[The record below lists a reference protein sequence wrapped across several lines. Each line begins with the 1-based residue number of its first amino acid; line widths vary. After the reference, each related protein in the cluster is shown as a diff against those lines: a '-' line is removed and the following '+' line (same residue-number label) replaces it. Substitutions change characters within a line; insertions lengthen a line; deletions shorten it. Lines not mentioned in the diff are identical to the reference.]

1 MYDFNVFIYI
11 CKLQI
16 ESAIGYAHWVCSVIQ
31 DETKGRSELFTYAIK
46 QMAAIPAASDAL
58 AKYLDRVKN
67 NPTAFNMYGLLL
79 EHQNLLRSA
88 ATAYKSAINLF
99 TFDKKADND
108 EQLTKTKIN
117 LARVLSN
124 LGEFEESLL
133 VYHGIG
139 DHLSTLEDVCCLG
152 LTLYRSGQYKES
164 YQAYTQ
170 ALELSKTD
178 EEKSLV
184 LSALGMVAYRFG
196 DIEGAKSVFLQS
208 SQLSSPSVHGL
219 QALCALGILQSD
231 KTLTM
236 AVLQELL
243 NHEDKNSQ
251 PSVAH
256 LMTMSS
262 CILEN
267 NWKAAS
273 RYVQQCIHKDPSQAM
288 MWKLLSTVLLQ
299 HCPNSGKSAANCAK
313 SSHLLDS
320 DITFVSSL
328 VTLSQM
334 KAGLHVNKDH
344 NNDALISA
352 QKAVHLHPD
361 CMENWYNLT
370 AATFGQAMMESDLQQ
385 CLKLHHTVVGLTNW
399 LQTKGIEKN
408 ENLQHWYQKL
418 RIISLMIIN
427 EQNEASQILQTMAKD
442 SGSPEIQEFI
452 LLMIDILD
460 GDMSKLTDKI
470 TRFSDKI
477 FGIQVL
483 TKMCNK
489 KESPLNVN
497 CLQQIYSHLNMG
509 DNSKETYMFHLYRA
523 FYLYK
528 HLIIEDNEELSTL
541 FSQSVKTVLD
551 FDPSCSSAKLMQAVL
566 NLESETRQAKRY
578 LLQINEECS
587 SRITSKHCLS
597 IARRCLIHLLFAVK
611 KDLQTDTIQEILLQ
625 ATDAADEETLQF
637 YQKLKQGVIN

>member
-1 MYDFNVFIYI
+1 
-11 CKLQI
+11 
-16 ESAIGYAHWVCSVIQ
+16 
-31 DETKGRSELFTYAIK
+31 
-46 QMAAIPAASDAL
+46 
-58 AKYLDRVKN
+58 
-67 NPTAFNMYGLLL
+67 
-79 EHQNLLRSA
+79 
-88 ATAYKSAINLF
+88 
-99 TFDKKADND
+99 
-108 EQLTKTKIN
+108 
-117 LARVLSN
+117 
-124 LGEFEESLL
+124 
-133 VYHGIG
+133 
-139 DHLSTLEDVCCLG
+139 
-152 LTLYRSGQYKES
+152 
-164 YQAYTQ
+164 
-170 ALELSKTD
+170 
-178 EEKSLV
+178 
-184 LSALGMVAYRFG
+184 
-196 DIEGAKSVFLQS
+196 
-208 SQLSSPSVHGL
+208 
-219 QALCALGILQSD
+219 
-231 KTLTM
+231 
-236 AVLQELL
+236 
-243 NHEDKNSQ
+243 
-251 PSVAH
+251 
-256 LMTMSS
+256 MSS